1 MTDSQRHTANAVA
14 AWLVIVACAPT
25 MRAQSARPEPKTG
38 AEVLQRMHEAY
49 AGKWYSTLTF
59 TQKTTQFPPDKAPV
73 VSTWYESLRY
83 VAPIGAQLR
92 IDTGDPS
99 VGNGVL
105 YTADSTW
112 VVRAGKMTAARGG
125 GNEFLPLIEGVYMQP
140 VDRTVRELA
149 TTSVDMQRV
158 TTGRWHDRAAWIV
171 GVATPS
177 DTTSPQFWI
186 DTERN
191 VIVRMILSP
200 APSTPVLDIRLDN
213 YVQLAGGWLATKIEM
228 FSAGKPRQFEEYSD
242 WKANVALPPALF
254 DLSTWMTAPHWAKRA
269 PN

>member
-14 AWLVIVACAPT
+14 ACLVIVAFAPI
-25 MRAQSARPEPKTG
+25 MQAQSARPEPKTG
-38 AEVLQRMHEAY
+38 AEVLQRMHDAY

-149 TTSVDMQRV
+149 TTSVDMKRV
-158 TTGRWHDRAAWIV
+158 TTHRVDRRRRDVERYHVAA
-171 GVATPS
+171 
-177 DTTSPQFWI
+177 
-186 DTERN
+186 
-191 VIVRMILSP
+191 
-200 APSTPVLDIRLDN
+200 VLDRHRAERDRSDDPEPGALDARSRHSPRELRRARRRLVGNENRD
-213 YVQLAGGWLATKIEM
+213 VLR
-228 FSAGKPRQFEEYSD
+228 RQAEAVRGVF
-242 WKANVALPPALF
+242 
-254 DLSTWMTAPHWAKRA
+254 
-269 PN
+269 